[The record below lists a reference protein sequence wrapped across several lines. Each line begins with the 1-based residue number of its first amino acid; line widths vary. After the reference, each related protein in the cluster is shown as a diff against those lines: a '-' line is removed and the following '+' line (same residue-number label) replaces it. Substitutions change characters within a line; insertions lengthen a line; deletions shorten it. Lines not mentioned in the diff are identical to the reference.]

1 MGDNHLFCT
10 LCVVDCIWNAIVG
23 TRKNEVRFLD
33 AGGLFALLDVL
44 EIAPLLLKRQII
56 GCLADLVQYR
66 RAAKLFVQ
74 GNSQVT
80 MKGALKILLEL
91 WQSEQEVAGSTT
103 GDGVIRDLDRPLNP
117 IEAGEAGPDETVLQ
131 RQGTA
136 NSDSSDGSSRA
147 AQRISQAKN
156 FANSTSGFSKATSV
170 GTRQS
175 KQGGKKG
182 QDKAL

>member
-1 MGDNHLFCT
+1 MSGGQLCISVLAGLCSKHEENCREFRKKGGVEAIREEVIYKPDETTDNHLYCT
-10 LCVVDCIWNAIVG
+10 LCVVDCIWCAIVG

-74 GNSQVT
+74 WNSQVT

-91 WQSEQEVAGSTT
+91 WQSEQEVASSTT
-103 GDGVIRDLDRPLNP
+103 PDGVIRDLDRPLNP
-117 IEAGEAGPDETVLQ
+117 NAPDDEGADETFLQ
-131 RQGTA
+131 ER
-136 NSDSSDGSSRA
+136 
-147 AQRISQAKN
+147 
-156 FANSTSGFSKATSV
+156 V
-170 GTRQS
+170 G
-175 KQGGKKG
+175 
-182 QDKAL
+182 